1 MSTSAD
7 KVPPLRRSQQT
18 GRATAARPPI
28 HSSNLA
34 ARAGR
39 WSAQHWKAA
48 TALWL
53 LFIAAA
59 VAAGAVA
66 GTRMLSDVEYA
77 TGEAARAEQILA
89 GAGFKTPA
97 SEAVLIRSPTYV
109 VDAPVFRATV
119 GTVLARLRSLP
130 QVTNLRTGAPGQLS
144 RDKTSQLIQFDMKGK
159 ADTADERV
167 QPVMRAVARLQRA
180 NPEFTIAE
188 FGQASAN
195 KEFNDTLGKDF
206 EKAERLTLPVTFLVL
221 LLAFGAFVAAGMPV
235 VLAFSAV
242 LGSIGLSELASHVA
256 HASDATNSIILLMGM
271 AVGVDYSLFYL
282 KREREERA
290 AGHPSRQS
298 LFRAAATSGQA
309 VLVSGCTVL
318 IAMAGMLF
326 AGSKIFTSIGIGTM
340 IVVFVSLVGSLT
352 VLPALLG
359 KLGDRVECGIR
370 QVLAATALLALRPFR
385 VQPRWLVWLRDTPTL
400 LRKLKGERSE
410 SRAWAV
416 VVRWSMRFPAL
427 AVGLSAG
434 LLIVLALPLLS
445 IHTKLP
451 TFTDLPK
458 SLHLVKTYDTIQASF
473 PGSEDPARVV
483 VSAPNVSTPR
493 FKAVYAETKKRA
505 LATGVIKEPI
515 RLVVNPSH
523 TVARI
528 DFPLAG
534 KGQDATAVRA
544 LETLRTDVIPG
555 ALAALPRGTEIA
567 VTGQTAGTHDFNETM
582 KQRAPYVFSFVLGL
596 AFVLLLLT
604 FRSIVI
610 PIKAIALNLLS
621 VAAAYGILVWIFQQG
636 HLEGLLDFESNG
648 AVVTW
653 LPLFLFTVLFGLSM
667 DYHVFILS
675 RVKELVDRGVP
686 TDEAVAR
693 GIRTTAS
700 TVTAAATVMVGVFA
714 IFASLQAI
722 MIKQMGV
729 GLAVAVLLDAT
740 VIRGVLLPAAMK
752 LLGDWNWYLPRRLE
766 WLPRL
771 DVDARAAGDPPAGAR
786 VGARASAAGH
796 TGRRTRTARR
806 STRSNGRGVR
816 PPAGGLRRR

>member
-1 MSTSAD
+1 MSSNRF
-7 KVPPLRRSQQT
+7 PSRR
-18 GRATAARPPI
+18 RPP
-28 HSSNLA
+28 SSNLA

-39 WSAQHWKAA
+39 WSAEHWKTAA
-48 TALWL
+48 AIWL
-53 LFIAAA
+53 LFVA
-59 VAAGAVA
+59 VAVSAGRIA
-66 GTRMLSDVEYA
+66 GTHKLSDAEMA
-77 TGEAARAEQILA
+77 TGEAARAEAILA

-97 SEAVLIRSPTYV
+97 SEAVLVRSPTYV

-119 GTVLARLRSLP
+119 RVVTARLRSLP
-130 QVTNLRTGAPGQLS
+130 QVVNLRTGGAGQVS
-144 RDKTSQLIQFDMKGK
+144 RDKQALLVQFDMRGK
-159 ADTADERV
+159 ADTAYKRV
-167 QPVMRAVARLQRA
+167 EPVMDAVAALQRSH
-180 NPEFTIAE
+180 PGFTIAE
-188 FGQASAN
+188 FGQASAT
-195 KEFNDTLGKDF
+195 KEYNDTLGKDF
-206 EKAERLTLPVTFLVL
+206 AHAERLTLPVTFLVL

-235 VLAFSAV
+235 LLAFSAV
-242 LGSIGLSELASHVA
+242 LGSIGLAELASHLA

-290 AGHPSRQS
+290 RGQS
-298 LFRAAATSGQA
+298 GRRSLYRAAATSGQA
-309 VLVSGCTVL
+309 VLISGCTVL

-340 IVVFVSLVGSLT
+340 IVVFTSLVGSLT

-359 KLGDRVECGIR
+359 KVGDRVERGIR
-370 QVLAATALLALRPFR
+370 QVLAATLLRLLRPFH
-385 VQPRWLVWLRDTPTL
+385 VQPRALVWLRDTPTL
-400 LRKLKGERSE
+400 LKKLKGERPE

-427 AVGLSAG
+427 AVVVSAG
-434 LLIVLALPLLS
+434 LLIVLALPILS

-458 SLHLVKTYDTIQASF
+458 SLHIVKTYDTIQASF
-473 PGSEDPARVV
+473 PGSEDPAHVV
-483 VSAPNVSTPR
+483 VKAPNVSTPR
-493 FKAVYAETKKRA
+493 FKAVYAETKQRA
-505 LATGVIKEPI
+505 LATGVIKQPI

-528 DFPLAG
+528 DFTLAG

-544 LETLRTDVIPG
+544 LETLRTKVIPT
-555 ALAALPRGTEIA
+555 ALAALPPGTQIA
-567 VTGQTAGTHDFNETM
+567 VTGQTAGTHDFNQTM
-582 KQRAPYVFSFVLGL
+582 KERIPYVFAFVLGL
-596 AFVLLLLT
+596 AFLLLLLT

-610 PIKAIALNLLS
+610 PIKAILLNLLS
-621 VAAAYGILVWIFQQG
+621 VAAAYGVLVWIFQKG
-636 HLEGLLDFESNG
+636 HLEGLLGYRSNG

-700 TVTAAATVMVGVFA
+700 TVTAAAAVMVVVFA

-722 MIKQMGV
+722 MIKEMGV

-752 LLGDWNWYLPRRLE
+752 LLGDWNWYLPRWLE

-771 DVDARAAGDPPAGAR
+771 NVDARLDELALPPMEP
-786 VGARASAAGH
+786 V
-796 TGRRTRTARR
+796 
-806 STRSNGRGVR
+806 VR
-816 PPAGGLRRR
+816 PVAVGPPRERVKTPV